1 VSRDVCNGTNPSSS
15 LRPSLRPSPLSFLAG
30 IEATCVWPMEYI
42 KTQLQLQ
49 EKLAVGE
56 KPKFTGMIGGEDGR
70 EGGRE
75 GGASRQARNL
85 CFTYLPK
92 PECIDLMI

>member
-1 VSRDVCNGTNPSSS
+1 MSRNVCNGTNPSSS
-15 LRPSLRPSPLSFLAG
+15 LRLSLRPSSFSFLAG

-49 EKLAVGE
+49 EMLAVGE
-56 KPKFTGMIGGEDGR
+56 KPKFTGMIAGEDGR

-75 GGASRQARNL
+75 GGRSRQAGTEFVL
-85 CFTYLPK
+85 YLFA
-92 PECIDLMI
+92 EAGVY